1 MKKILF
7 SALILSAFF
16 MACKKSEPPVNEPPV
31 IRSADP
37 CNAWARPSWQTG
49 PGAVITPE
57 LRDGRAS
64 HLTPAEIIYYSVIEN
79 SDSMGK
85 IGGIFINPVLIITY
99 LENAQLLT
107 KGKEHGDFELR
118 LLEACGFGDTTMK
131 KYHGFYP
138 QLVAA
143 TYQWRIYQNK
153 GLTFDEAQSLY
164 TFNPPT
170 PFAEA
175 QLLYPFNFETPFSEA
190 YAQYAKIMND
200 ILKTNFSLYP
210 SSLGYLQDFYGL
222 VMIKDIQLLLKQ
234 TNSPLQE
241 DIFKQAPVAATVVNY
256 LNLGDY
262 CE

>member
-7 SALILSAFF
+7 GVLLLSALFVT
-16 MACKKSEPPVNEPPV
+16 CKKSEPPGNNQV

-64 HLTPAEIIYYSVIEN
+64 HLTPAEIIYYSVLEN
-79 SDSMGK
+79 SDSIAK
-85 IGGIFINPVLIITY
+85 VGGIFINPVLIITY

-107 KGKEHGDFELR
+107 KGKGYGDFELR
-118 LLEACGFGDTTMK
+118 LLKACSFGDSTMK

-153 GLTFDEAQSLY
+153 GLSFNEAQS
-164 TFNPPT
+164 F
-170 PFAEA
+170 
-175 QLLYPFNFETPFSEA
+175 YPFNSELSFVET

-200 ILKTNFSLYP
+200 ILNTNFSPYP
-210 SSLGYLQDFYGL
+210 SSLGYFQDFYGL
-222 VMIKDIQLLLKQ
+222 VTIKDIQLLLK
-234 TNSPLQE
+234 TIGSPLQE
-241 DIFKQAPVAATVVNY
+241 DIFKQAPVTTTVINY
-256 LNLGDY
+256 ENLGDY